1 MHETQQTILCIF
13 DSLETLLNVVLE
25 LLYIIDLC
33 RVYDNIKESMRLLL
47 KIDDHHEKLDFH
59 STS

>member
-33 RVYDNIKESMRLLL
+33 RVYDNIKESMRLFL

-59 STS
+59 NTS